1 MSFQKWLRIVIPEIQ
16 LIDFI
21 QKEGFRGKK
30 QKMVQDRQV
39 SVRTGSGNISNGSIH
54 ARVITLGSLSQVE
67 R

>member
-30 QKMVQDRQV
+30 QKMVQQDKPMSVQV
-39 SVRTGSGNISNGSIH
+39 VATFQTGLSMP
-54 ARVITLGSLSQVE
+54 RVITLGFPSQVE